1 MMKYK
6 SLEEI
11 PCPCCGE
18 NSLRWAKDRNYITGI
33 PFVWINCYTCD
44 FEFGAG
50 WNRTNCE
57 NLLSDFE
64 CYLKNLNN
72 DKKIWRIKNDKP

>member
-1 MMKYK
+1 MEYK
-6 SLEEI
+6 NLKEI

-18 NSLRWAKDRNYITGI
+18 NSLGWAKDKNYITGI
-33 PFVWINCYTCD
+33 PFIWITCDTCD
-44 FEFGAG
+44 FEFGAE

-72 DKKIWRIKNDKP
+72 NKKNMENKK